1 MSNQEKRQQSVRAS
15 TGTAYSYNDDWMALF
30 TAAGIT
36 SGTYNERL
44 LVWINAQLSTAYTT
58 LPDAMRAYA
67 INQGVPSW
75 NELGTFDAGGGSGP
89 TGSGILLEDGVSF
102 LLAETGDYLMLEQ
115 A

>member
-1 MSNQEKRQQSVRAS
+1 MSNQELRQQSVRAS
-15 TGTAYSYNDDWMALF
+15 TGTAYTHNEDWMALF

-67 INQGVPSW
+67 VGQGFTSW
-75 NELGTFDAGGGSGP
+75 NEMGTFSPVPNLAILDRAGNAIVDRSGNYIV
-89 TGSGILLEDGVSF
+89 TR
-102 LLAETGDYLMLEQ
+102 A
-115 A
+115 

>member
-75 NELGTFDAGGGSGP
+75 NEMGTFTPGGGGGVPDLAILARSGDAIVDR
-89 TGSGILLEDGVSF
+89 SGNYIITR
-102 LLAETGDYLMLEQ
+102 A
-115 A
+115 